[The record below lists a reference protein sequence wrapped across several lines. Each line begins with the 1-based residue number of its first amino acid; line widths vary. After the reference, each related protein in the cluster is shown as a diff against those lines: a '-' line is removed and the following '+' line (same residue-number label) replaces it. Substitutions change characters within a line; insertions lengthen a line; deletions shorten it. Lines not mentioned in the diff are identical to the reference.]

1 MSLTNRTVVIT
12 GGGTGIGSG
21 IAKALAAEG
30 CRIMLV
36 GRRLE
41 PLEATR
47 NACSG
52 SPAVLCHSAD
62 VADRAAMQQVFE
74 TVKQTWGRL
83 DILVH
88 AAGIN
93 IRTRSM
99 GEMQPEQWDHVLSV
113 NATGA
118 YNCFLHAL
126 PIMREQ
132 KDGLIVSISSISGK
146 RALNLGGVA
155 YCASKFAMAALGTT
169 VGNEE
174 AKNGIRV
181 TTIYPGEVNTP
192 ILDQRPVPVPDER
205 KAQMVQPEDIGALV
219 ATIAKL
225 PQCAHVPE
233 LIIKPLYQEYV

>member
-1 MSLTNRTVVIT
+1 MSLRDKTVVIT
-12 GGGTGIGSG
+12 GGGTGIGAG

-30 CRIMLV
+30 CRLLLV

-47 NACSG
+47 AACG
-52 SPAVLCHSAD
+52 ADDRVECLAAD
-62 VADRAAMQQVFE
+62 VTDRDAVGRLFE
-74 TVKQTWGRL
+74 SVKEKWGRL

-99 GEMQPEQWDHVLSV
+99 GEMQPEQWDQVLQV

-118 YNCFLHAL
+118 YNCFFHAL
-126 PIMREQ
+126 PIMRSQ
-132 KDGLIVSISSISGK
+132 QDGLIISISSISGK
-146 RALNLGGVA
+146 RALTLGGVA

-205 KAQMVQPEDIGALV
+205 KAQMVQPDDIGAVV
-219 ATIAKL
+219 ATIARL
-225 PQCAHVPE
+225 PQAAHVPE

>member
-1 MSLTNRTVVIT
+1 MSLSNRTVVIT
-12 GGGTGIGSG
+12 GGGTGIGAG
-21 IAKALAAEG
+21 VAQALAAEG
-30 CRIMLV
+30 CRLLLV
-36 GRRLE
+36 GRRME
-41 PLEATR
+41 PLEQTR
-47 NACSG
+47 DSCKGASE
-52 SPAVLCHSAD
+52 VVCHAAD
-62 VADRAAMQQVFE
+62 VSDRQAMQTVFE
-74 TVKQTWGRL
+74 TVKSLWGRL

-99 GEMQPEQWDHVLSV
+99 GQMQPEQWDQVLSV

-126 PIMREQ
+126 PLMRAQ
-132 KDGLIVSISSISGK
+132 QDGLIISISSISGK
-146 RALNLGGVA
+146 RALTLGGVA